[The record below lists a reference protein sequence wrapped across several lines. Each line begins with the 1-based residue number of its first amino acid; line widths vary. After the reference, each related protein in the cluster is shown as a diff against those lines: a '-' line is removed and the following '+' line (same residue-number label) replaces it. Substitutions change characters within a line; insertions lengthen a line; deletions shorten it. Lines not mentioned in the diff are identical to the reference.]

1 MTLLSSSSC
10 SPSTHF
16 SSSHCEKAAGAGFF
30 VVVVFF
36 SKQKAIIIAA
46 YRLRAA
52 LQIADGSLSRRV
64 RARDEIASEIWA
76 LVGGAKGVGGWVVAF
91 LKNDKRTVTHAQA
104 QSALH
109 MKTIAAPVFYLHLSC
124 RLCNHTDTRSRM
136 CGGNS
141 GAQTGN
147 THTAVTNHPSGASFS
162 SGLADKAAVPANIG

>member
-10 SPSTHF
+10 SPSPHF

-64 RARDEIASEIWA
+64 RARDEIASEIWV
-76 LVGGAKGVGGWVVAF
+76 LGG
-91 LKNDKRTVTHAQA
+91 
-104 QSALH
+104 
-109 MKTIAAPVFYLHLSC
+109 
-124 RLCNHTDTRSRM
+124 
-136 CGGNS
+136 
-141 GAQTGN
+141 
-147 THTAVTNHPSGASFS
+147 
-162 SGLADKAAVPANIG
+162 